1 MSSLFIRADKSKISD
16 SYYLILS
23 DLIDGVEF
31 GDNSVSVDNRARLI
45 DIKNELLNRFNN
57 TLPNM
62 STQGDQSII
71 LPSQPI
77 SQEPLLQQQQQ
88 QQQPPLNRLIVN
100 DTQLTV
106 DNSANV

>member
-1 MSSLFIRADKSKISD
+1 MRKKFCCNSCF
-16 SYYLILS
+16 LILS

-71 LPSQPI
+71 PPSQPI
-77 SQEPLLQQQQQ
+77 SQEPLLQQQ